1 MSSLKPLATR
11 LPRKFD
17 SMLGAIRKFISKRKP
32 IVFENS
38 KIPVWLSKISPIEI
52 SALSLACFV
61 FARGKM
67 NKTTRRHET
76 IHYHQQLELLFVFQ
90 WVLYALFWLF
100 GLVRYRSPELAYR
113 ENPFEREAYSNA
125 KKTTYL
131 DKRPLWN
138 WRHYIKSNEKV

>member
-1 MSSLKPLATR
+1 
-11 LPRKFD
+11 
-17 SMLGAIRKFISKRKP
+17 MLSAIQKFISKREP
-32 IVFENS
+32 VFFEDS
-38 KIPVWLSKISPIEI
+38 KVPVWLSKISPIEI
-52 SALSLACFV
+52 GALSFAFFV
-61 FARGKM
+61 FSRGKI

-90 WVLYALFWLF
+90 WILYGLFWVV
-100 GLVRYRSPELAYR
+100 GLVRYRDGEKAYY

-138 WRHYIKSNEKV
+138 WRHYMNEDS

>member
-1 MSSLKPLATR
+1 
-11 LPRKFD
+11 
-17 SMLGAIRKFISKRKP
+17 MLSAIQKFISKREP
-32 IVFENS
+32 VFFEDS
-38 KIPVWLSKISPIEI
+38 KVPVWLSKISPIEI
-52 SALSLACFV
+52 NALSFAFFV
-61 FARGKM
+61 FSRGKI

-90 WVLYALFWLF
+90 WILYGLFWVV
-100 GLVRYRSPELAYR
+100 GLVRYRDGEKAYY

-138 WRHYIKSNEKV
+138 WRHYMNEDS